1 MSRPSATQSPVDSS
15 ARWLSTSAA
24 RTAGSAAR
32 RDATSE
38 ISGVRIASETSSP
51 SSRTRSPSNAIRRL
65 AGSRSPASATAR
77 YIAPESRYVK
87 PSAWAAARATVDFP
101 APAGPSMA
109 TSIAW
114 HDRGVKLLRPLRE
127 RDFALLWTGMT
138 VSLLGDGIFVVA
150 EAWQVYDLDN
160 DPIALSIVGTAWTL
174 GMVAFLLTGGVVTDR
189 VDRRRVLILADVV
202 RAAALVAMGLLSVT
216 GVIEIWHLVVLSV
229 FMGIG
234 EAFFGPAFGAIVP
247 DLVSAELLVQANALQ
262 QLVQQ
267 AAAKL
272 LGPALGGFVVAL
284 IGAGP
289 AFLVDAGTFVL
300 SALCVAAL
308 KARSRA
314 TERARSAR
322 NELREGLAFVRREPW
337 LWSTLIAASLS
348 LLFFL
353 GPLEVLLPYVIRN
366 ALGGG
371 AAGFGAVLAA
381 AGAGAIAVSLVLS
394 QRGVPRRY
402 LTFMYALWAVATL
415 PLIGYA
421 VGTALWQF
429 LLLGAFYG
437 ACETG
442 GMVVWARS
450 C

>member
-15 ARWLSTSAA
+15 ARCCSSIAA
-24 RTAGSAAR
+24 RTLGSAAR
-32 RDATSE
+32 RDARSE
-38 ISGVRIASETSSP
+38 MSGVRIVSETSSP

-160 DPIALSIVGTAWTL
+160 DPVARSIVGTAWTL

-189 VDRRRVLILADVV
+189 VDRRRVLIAADAV
-202 RAAALVAMGLLSVT
+202 RAAALVAMGVLSLT
-216 GVIEIWHLVVLSV
+216 GAIAIWHLVALSV

-247 DLVSAELLVQANALQ
+247 EVVARELLVQANALD
-262 QLVQQ
+262 QLVRQ
-267 AAAKL
+267 AAARL
-272 LGPALGGFVVAL
+272 AGPALGGLLVAA
-284 IGAGP
+284 IGAGW
-289 AFLVDAGTFVL
+289 AFVVDAGTFVL
-300 SALCVAAL
+300 SAACVAAMGV
-308 KARSRA
+308 RA
-314 TERARSAR
+314 LPVERAESVRLQ
-322 NELREGLAFVRREPW
+322 LREGVRYVRREPW
-337 LWSTLIAASLS
+337 LWATLLAASVS

-353 GPLEVLLPYVIRN
+353 GPIEVLLPFVIRN
-366 ALGGG
+366 ELGAGAGG
-371 AAGFGAVLAA
+371 YGAVLAA
-381 AGAGAIAVSLVLS
+381 TGGGAGGIPLFLS
-394 QRGVPRRY
+394 QGGAPRRCPA
-402 LTFMYALWAVATL
+402 FMYVAWGLATL
-415 PLIGYA
+415 PFLVCA
-421 VGTALWQF
+421 FGTELWQF
-429 LLLGAFYG
+429 GVFALFEG
-437 ACETG
+437 
-442 GMVVWARS
+442 
-450 C
+450 